1 MHGLVR
7 SQERHPGHPGR
18 VVNFFVSIGIQHL
31 EDLFSLVAM
40 KASAQGLHMVSLT
53 KWMFRK
59 INIIFRT
66 LSLRVAMP
74 FMQGCDL
81 LNPTSC
87 RINTDGKMWMF
98 EWICSIH
105 CVIQFGIQ
113 RMSKHFSSI
122 IHRPSNLCMHIW
134 CFP

>member
-59 INIIFRT
+59 NKHNFSYPVVKGRHAIHAR
-66 LSLRVAMP
+66 LRSLKP
-74 FMQGCDL
+74 HKLQ
-81 LNPTSC
+81 N
-87 RINTDGKMWMF
+87 
-98 EWICSIH
+98 
-105 CVIQFGIQ
+105 QY
-113 RMSKHFSSI
+113 
-122 IHRPSNLCMHIW
+122 
-134 CFP
+134 